1 MEEFSN
7 KLNPLPIALSILSS
21 LNSDEFLQIVQSAGV
36 LIDLSLTKTESY
48 AHKTRVRAYLPRV
61 SEFIQNLEDNDALR
75 VIYLIFTELLKNEE
89 DQSSVKLKL
98 KNIGW
103 NLIGNSIEPI
113 NSDVIELY
121 FEKGLLHSAYQ
132 KIRKIVHSS
141 IKEIYIIDPYI
152 DSSIFELFKQFQ
164 STRLVIKVLTFKIPP
179 DYDHEKQLFLKQY
192 SALIIDEKIT
202 KDFHD
207 RFIIIDKKEAYH
219 LGASIKDAGKKVFMI
234 NKIEDQGICDKVID
248 SFNNRWI

>member
-36 LIDLSLTKTESY
+36 QIDLTLTKDESY
-48 AHKTRVRAYLPRV
+48 SHKTRVRAYLPRV
-61 SEFIQNLEDNDALR
+61 NESIQNLEENDALR
-75 VIYLIFTELLKNEE
+75 AIYLIFTELLKDEHN
-89 DQSSVKLKL
+89 QSNIKSKL

-103 NLIGNSIEPI
+103 DLIDNSIAPI
-113 NSDVIELY
+113 NSEVIELY

-132 KIRKIVHSS
+132 KIKNIVHSS

-152 DSSIFELFKQFQ
+152 DSSIFELFKHFQ
-164 STRLVIKVLTFKIPP
+164 STKLLIKVLTFKKPP
-179 DYDHEKQLFLKQY
+179 DYDHEKQLFLRQY
-192 SALIIDEKIT
+192 NNLIIEEKTT

-207 RFIIIDKKEAYH
+207 RFIIIDKKQTYH

-234 NKIEDQGICDKVID
+234 NKIEDEGICNNVID
-248 SFNNRWI
+248 SFNKRWK